1 MGTECYNGLTI
12 FYSGGHLV
20 TELTEQQREQARVDA
35 VIKEIDR
42 QIEGAKQALAAAHQ
56 ETRAVEQN
64 YSENA
69 SINRYEIDDIA
80 ESRSEIEQQRQLVA
94 RASENETIL
103 VHQLDTLKQL
113 RAQPYFG
120 RIDIQDPGQA
130 EAESL
135 YIGTAS
141 LMNEARTD
149 FLIYDWRAPIA
160 GVYYNGT
167 LGPVTYQTPA
177 GTQRTTLVKKRQF
190 TIHNG
195 QIENMFDTNETVGD
209 AMLQA
214 ALGRQNDQ
222 AMQNIVATIQK
233 EQNDIIRNTTADL
246 MVVQGVAG
254 SGKTSAILQRIAY
267 LLYHARES
275 LNADQI
281 VLFSPNLLFS
291 HYIASVLPSLGERN
305 MRQVTLPNFLARRFE
320 GLQVESLFDRYETR
334 QQSNAPHPLA
344 DWLEGAASMAAV
356 KDYVDQ
362 LANSQASLQFA
373 DLTFEGR
380 TLFTKEAIAS
390 IYHHQVAKMTVAD
403 RLVKVKNAL
412 LRRLQHLATTEA
424 KRDWVAKELDTL
436 SNQELHAL
444 YGQKTIDDFA
454 DEQAQAAYL
463 ARRWAK
469 KRLRVVADAIYN
481 NYFLDFHA
489 LYRQFLLHLPL
500 TGPITEAVQQQ
511 LATDF
516 SHGVEFHRIKLVH
529 TAPFLYLRDLLTG
542 GGQNRSFQY
551 VFIDEMQDYSLAT
564 LIYLK
569 HAFPD
574 AKFTVIGDAEQALF
588 KPLELP
594 ETLLNRVGDALAAKH
609 PRLIALRRSY
619 RSTFEI
625 TTFAKSLL
633 PDGDKITAFARHGD
647 PANLQV
653 HYGQA
658 AWQNGLIKAV
668 QAMQQRFPTVAV
680 LTRDQEEASQVYH
693 HLYGQVTDLHRLSE
707 EDSQLPSGVL
717 ILPIYL
723 AKGLEFDG
731 VVIANVSAAHLG
743 DQATGLLYTMATRA
757 MHALTMLTLG
767 PVTPA
772 LTGAASQ
779 YLTIDHPT
787 EPQR

>member
-1 MGTECYNGLTI
+1 M
-12 FYSGGHLV
+12 V

-254 SGKTSAILQRIAY
+254 SGKTS
-267 LLYHARES
+267 
-275 LNADQI
+275 
-281 VLFSPNLLFS
+281 
-291 HYIASVLPSLGERN
+291 
-305 MRQVTLPNFLARRFE
+305 
-320 GLQVESLFDRYETR
+320 
-334 QQSNAPHPLA
+334 
-344 DWLEGAASMAAV
+344 
-356 KDYVDQ
+356 
-362 LANSQASLQFA
+362 
-373 DLTFEGR
+373 
-380 TLFTKEAIAS
+380 
-390 IYHHQVAKMTVAD
+390 
-403 RLVKVKNAL
+403 
-412 LRRLQHLATTEA
+412 
-424 KRDWVAKELDTL
+424 
-436 SNQELHAL
+436 
-444 YGQKTIDDFA
+444 
-454 DEQAQAAYL
+454 
-463 ARRWAK
+463 
-469 KRLRVVADAIYN
+469 
-481 NYFLDFHA
+481 
-489 LYRQFLLHLPL
+489 
-500 TGPITEAVQQQ
+500 
-511 LATDF
+511 
-516 SHGVEFHRIKLVH
+516 
-529 TAPFLYLRDLLTG
+529 
-542 GGQNRSFQY
+542 
-551 VFIDEMQDYSLAT
+551 
-564 LIYLK
+564 
-569 HAFPD
+569 
-574 AKFTVIGDAEQALF
+574 
-588 KPLELP
+588 
-594 ETLLNRVGDALAAKH
+594 
-609 PRLIALRRSY
+609 
-619 RSTFEI
+619 
-625 TTFAKSLL
+625 
-633 PDGDKITAFARHGD
+633 
-647 PANLQV
+647 
-653 HYGQA
+653 
-658 AWQNGLIKAV
+658 
-668 QAMQQRFPTVAV
+668 
-680 LTRDQEEASQVYH
+680 
-693 HLYGQVTDLHRLSE
+693 
-707 EDSQLPSGVL
+707 
-717 ILPIYL
+717 
-723 AKGLEFDG
+723 
-731 VVIANVSAAHLG
+731 
-743 DQATGLLYTMATRA
+743 
-757 MHALTMLTLG
+757 
-767 PVTPA
+767 
-772 LTGAASQ
+772 
-779 YLTIDHPT
+779 
-787 EPQR
+787 

>member
-12 FYSGGHLV
+12 FYLGGHLV
-20 TELTEQQREQARVDA
+20 TELTEQQREQARVDT

-103 VHQLDTLKQL
+103 AHQLDTLKQL

-141 LMNEARTD
+141 LMNEDRTD

-190 TIHNG
+190 TIHDG

-233 EQNDIIRNTTADL
+233 E
-246 MVVQGVAG
+246 
-254 SGKTSAILQRIAY
+254 
-267 LLYHARES
+267 
-275 LNADQI
+275 
-281 VLFSPNLLFS
+281 
-291 HYIASVLPSLGERN
+291 
-305 MRQVTLPNFLARRFE
+305 

-334 QQSNAPHPLA
+334 QQSNPPHPVA

-362 LANSQASLQFA
+362 LANSQAPLQFA

-454 DEQAQAAYL
+454 DEQAQA
-463 ARRWAK
+463 
-469 KRLRVVADAIYN
+469 
-481 NYFLDFHA
+481 
-489 LYRQFLLHLPL
+489 
-500 TGPITEAVQQQ
+500 
-511 LATDF
+511 
-516 SHGVEFHRIKLVH
+516 
-529 TAPFLYLRDLLTG
+529 
-542 GGQNRSFQY
+542 
-551 VFIDEMQDYSLAT
+551 
-564 LIYLK
+564 
-569 HAFPD
+569 
-574 AKFTVIGDAEQALF
+574 QA
-588 KPLELP
+588 
-594 ETLLNRVGDALAAKH
+594 
-609 PRLIALRRSY
+609 
-619 RSTFEI
+619 
-625 TTFAKSLL
+625 
-633 PDGDKITAFARHGD
+633 
-647 PANLQV
+647 
-653 HYGQA
+653 
-658 AWQNGLIKAV
+658 
-668 QAMQQRFPTVAV
+668 
-680 LTRDQEEASQVYH
+680 
-693 HLYGQVTDLHRLSE
+693 RLS
-707 EDSQLPSGVL
+707 G
-717 ILPIYL
+717 
-723 AKGLEFDG
+723 
-731 VVIANVSAAHLG
+731 
-743 DQATGLLYTMATRA
+743 R
-757 MHALTMLTLG
+757 
-767 PVTPA
+767 
-772 LTGAASQ
+772 
-779 YLTIDHPT
+779 
-787 EPQR
+787 